1 MKGKGGLVLERLQR
15 RLSHNN
21 SNGNVAMQKL
31 EKIIISCL
39 TQIVASAEFKRLERT
54 DDTARLICAAARQV
68 VQQQNLRRSEPSANE
83 GEV

>member
-1 MKGKGGLVLERLQR
+1 
-15 RLSHNN
+15 
-21 SNGNVAMQKL
+21 MQKL

-54 DDTARLICAAARQV
+54 DETARLICDAARQL
-68 VQQQNLRRSEPSANE
+68 VQQRDVSSDVPSVNE